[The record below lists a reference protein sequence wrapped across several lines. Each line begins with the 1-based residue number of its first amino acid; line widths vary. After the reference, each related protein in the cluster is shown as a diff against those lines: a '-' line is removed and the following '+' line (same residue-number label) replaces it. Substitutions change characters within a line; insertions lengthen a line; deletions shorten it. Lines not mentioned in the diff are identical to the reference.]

1 MDVPT
6 ESEAI
11 VFEFREEKAEDKEV
25 DRADQKTDAA
35 IREVEFGTDQRTGA
49 SN

>member
-25 DRADQKTDAA
+25 DRADQKTDILSAQMDS
-35 IREVEFGTDQRTGA
+35 RV
-49 SN
+49 